1 MNNEGSAVINEDDD
15 TSLLVVIL
23 DCNVYSW
30 GNREKS
36 LQDAISG
43 IGNNGNNNNN
53 NNNSNNNDNNN
64 NNNNNVN
71 KRLINTSKN
80 NYIGFN
86 KFLEHFMVFIN
97 AYLMLNQENQ
107 LAIICS
113 KIGES
118 SFVFPQ
124 SNIDQYQQ
132 EQQELEQRQ
141 LNENGELLPTPNK
154 TIQGQILAKLQKLDL
169 EIKHDQA
176 DILSSSFSASMSI
189 ALCYINRIKR
199 ETPTIKP
206 RILVFNISPD
216 VSSQYI
222 SVMNCI
228 FSSQKQSIPVDSCIL
243 SQSDSTFLQQ
253 ASHLT
258 SGIYLKPQ
266 KQELLSQ
273 YLLTT
278 FLLDTLSRKS
288 LAYPTLKSVDY
299 RASCFCHKRIV
310 DIGYVCSVCLSIFCG
325 HSSSCSTC
333 GTKFSL
339 KIDLRKQ
346 LNNNTTN
353 TTNTTTSTSTI
364 NNKS

>member
-1 MNNEGSAVINEDDD
+1 MNNEASTVINEDDD

-43 IGNNGNNNNN
+43 MNDD
-53 NNNSNNNDNNN
+53 NNDDGRYNGGIAIG
-64 NNNNNVN
+64 NNVN
-71 KRLINTSKN
+71 KRLVNTSKN

-118 SFVFPQ
+118 SFIFPQ
-124 SNIDQYQQ
+124 STTDQYQQ
-132 EQQELEQRQ
+132 EQLELERQ
-141 LNENGELLPTPNK
+141 QLLNENGEPLPTPNK
-154 TIQGQILAKLQKLDL
+154 TIQGQILDKLQKLDL
-169 EIKHDQA
+169 EIKHDQT
-176 DILSSSFSASMSI
+176 DVLSSSFSASMSM

-199 ETPTIKP
+199 ETPTIRP

-243 SQSDSTFLQQ
+243 SQLDSTFLQQ

-299 RASCFCHKRIV
+299 RASCFCHKKIV

-346 LNNNTTN
+346 LNNSNSNINSTP
-353 TTNTTTSTSTI
+353 TTTSATSTV
-364 NNKS
+364 NNK

>member
-1 MNNEGSAVINEDDD
+1 MNNETSAVLNEDDD

-43 IGNNGNNNNN
+43 MNDD
-53 NNNSNNNDNNN
+53 NNDDGRYNGGIAIG
-64 NNNNNVN
+64 NNVN

-107 LAIICS
+107 LSIICS

-118 SFVFPQ
+118 SFIFPL
-124 SNIDQYQQ
+124 STTDQYQQ
-132 EQQELEQRQ
+132 EQEEQQ
-141 LNENGELLPTPNK
+141 LNENGEPLPPVNK
-154 TIQGQILAKLQKLDL
+154 TIQGQILDKLQKLDL
-169 EIKHDQA
+169 EIKDVHS
-176 DILSSSFSASMSI
+176 DILSSSFSASMSM

-206 RILVFNISPD
+206 RIMVFNISPD

-288 LAYPTLKSVDY
+288 LAYPTLRSVDY
-299 RASCFCHKRIV
+299 RASCFCHKKIV

-346 LNNNTTN
+346 LNNGNSSTP
-353 TTNTTTSTSTI
+353 TTTSSTLTTTTTSSTSI
-364 NNKS
+364 VNNK

>member
-1 MNNEGSAVINEDDD
+1 MNNEASAVLNEDDD

-43 IGNNGNNNNN
+43 MNDDNNDDRYNGGIAIGNNI
-53 NNNSNNNDNNN
+53 
-64 NNNNNVN
+64 N
-71 KRLINTSKN
+71 KRLANTSKT

-86 KFLEHFMVFIN
+86 KFLEHFMVFVN

-107 LAIICS
+107 LGIICS

-124 SNIDQYQQ
+124 TTVEQYQQ
-132 EQQELEQRQ
+132 EQEQLLQQQQ
-141 LNENGELLPTPNK
+141 LNENGEPLPPTANK
-154 TIQGQILAKLQKLDL
+154 TIQGQILDKLQKLDL
-169 EIKHDQA
+169 EIKHEQSDV
-176 DILSSSFSASMSI
+176 LSSSFSASMSM

-243 SQSDSTFLQQ
+243 SQLDSTFLQQ

-299 RASCFCHKRIV
+299 RASCFCHKKIV

-346 LNNNTTN
+346 SNINTNSTPLS
-353 TTNTTTSTSTI
+353 TATTTSTV
-364 NNKS
+364 NNK